1 MTLTIG
7 DLAPDFQADT
17 TEGPISFYDWMGDS
31 WAVLF
36 SHPKDFTPVCT
47 TELGYMAKIKPDF
60 DSRNVKIIGLSVD
73 PTDKH
78 ADWMKDIEETQGQAP
93 NYPVIADS
101 DFTVSK
107 LYGMLPADTSGDPGE
122 RTPADNQT
130 VRNVFVIG
138 PDKKIKLVLVY
149 PMTTGRN
156 FDEVLR
162 VIDSLQ
168 LTAAH
173 KVATPVNWQQGDDV
187 IIAGSV
193 SDEEAK
199 QTYPDGWESPRPY
212 IRIVPQPDAKEKTGS
227 PA

>member
-1 MTLTIG
+1 MALKLG
-7 DLAPDFQADT
+7 DEAPNFQAET
-17 TEGPISFYDWMGDS
+17 TQGRIDFHEWIGDS
-31 WAVLF
+31 WAVIF

-60 DSRNVKIIGLSVD
+60 DTRNVKIIGLSID
-73 PTDKH
+73 ATGDH
-78 ADWMKDIEETQGQAP
+78 ERWADDIEATQGARP
-93 NYPVIADS
+93 TYPIIGDS
-101 DFTVSK
+101 DFNVAK
-107 LYGMLPADTSGDPGE
+107 LYGMLPADVEGDAKA

-138 PDKKIKLVLVY
+138 PDKKIKLILVY

-168 LTAAH
+168 LTAKH
-173 KVATPVNWQQGDDV
+173 RVATPVNWKQGENV

-193 SDEEAK
+193 SDDEAR
-199 QTYPDGWESPRPY
+199 QLYPDGWDAPRPY
-212 IRIVPQPDAKEKTGS
+212 IRIVPQPS
-227 PA
+227 

>member
-1 MTLTIG
+1 MALQIG
-7 DLAPDFQADT
+7 EVAPDFEADT
-17 TEGPISFYDWMGDS
+17 TQGRIRFHEWIGNS
-31 WAVLF
+31 WCVLF

-60 DSRNVKIIGLSVD
+60 ERRDVKVIGLSVD
-73 PTDKH
+73 PVENHKRWSD
-78 ADWMKDIEETQGQAP
+78 DIRETQGHAP
-93 NYPVIADS
+93 NFPMIGDGDLS
-101 DFTVSK
+101 ISK
-107 LYGMLPADTSGDPGE
+107 LYGMLPASTAGTSEG

-138 PDKKIKLVLVY
+138 PDKKVKLLLVY

-168 LTAAH
+168 LTAKH
-173 KVATPVNWQQGDDV
+173 RVATPVNWQPGENV

-199 QTYPDGWESPRPY
+199 KIYPQGWEAPRPY
-212 IRIVPQPDAKEKTGS
+212 IRIVPPPQT
-227 PA
+227 